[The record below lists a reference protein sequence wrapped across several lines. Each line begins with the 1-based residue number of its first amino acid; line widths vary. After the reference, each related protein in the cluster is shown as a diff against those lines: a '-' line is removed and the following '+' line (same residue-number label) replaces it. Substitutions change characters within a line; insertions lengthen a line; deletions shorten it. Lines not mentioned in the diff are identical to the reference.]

1 MIQKNLS
8 CHQNVKSAHG
18 PSRNLRAVAR
28 EETVFCIFSGRRDR
42 EVNPGDRTPSGVCGR
57 CSSYWTEKKPF
68 LHWASSSFY
77 KSVGVGL
84 AKNRACGVLHL
95 YGTLMSA
102 SLLLREL
109 SVHIVC
115 SGSLGYF

>member
-18 PSRNLRAVAR
+18 PSRNLWPVAR
-28 EETVFCIFSGRRDR
+28 EEAVFGIFSGQRDR
-42 EVNPGDRTPSGVCGR
+42 DVNPEDRTLFGVCGR
-57 CSSYWTEKKPF
+57 CSSYWIEKKPF
-68 LHWASSSFY
+68 LLWASSSFY
-77 KSVGVGL
+77 KSVGGGL

-102 SLLLREL
+102 SLLLCEL
-109 SVHIVC
+109 SVHIVS